1 MNEFGNET
9 ATSIKSLT
17 LYINGLKY
25 HEKRDTF
32 EFDKVEYRLR
42 KIAEKSSK
50 SDYYYFVNVSN
61 PVEMKICEVNKSNG
75 RPTYDAF
82 NETVVRPNPEVSKEL
97 KRAYQAEYY
106 KNNTVKKRK
115 SKRVAQVK
123 ICAECGKEFTTTN
136 KKQIY
141 CSAECGIKHNNKKKT
156 KGNVY
161 EVTCPVC
168 GEKFHTHTL
177 AQKFCSSKC
186 QRRYNSVKWAEKTR
200 QERVQT
206 RICELCGQEFTTS
219 DSRQKYCSKECYN
232 KSQTISKRSCN
243 KSSQIS
249 PKQLTKT
256 K

>member
-9 ATSIKSLT
+9 AKSVKSLT
-17 LYINGLKY
+17 LYIDGLSY

-32 EFDKVEYRLR
+32 EFNKVEYRLR
-42 KIAEKSSK
+42 KINEKNSK

-75 RPTYDAF
+75 RPTFDAF
-82 NETVVRPNPEVSKEL
+82 NNKEVHPQAEISKEL
-97 KRAYQAEYY
+97 KKIYQAEYY
-106 KNNTVKKRK
+106 KTHTKEKRK
-115 SKRVAQVK
+115 KLQVSQVRK
-123 ICAECGKEFTTTN
+123 CAECGKEFTTTN

-141 CSAECGIKHNNKKKT
+141 CSTECGIKHNNKKKT

-161 EVTCPVC
+161 EKICPVC
-168 GEKFHTHTL
+168 GKVFHTNTL
-177 AQKFCSSKC
+177 VQKFCSSQC
-186 QRRYNSVKWAEKTR
+186 QRYYNSAKYAEKTR
-200 QERVQT
+200 QERTET
-206 RICELCGQEFTTS
+206 RICELCGKEFTTS

-232 KSQTISKRSCN
+232 KSQAIGKRNLN

-249 PKQLTKT
+249 SKQLTKT